1 MNCRIRLD
9 EFDIMKGF
17 AMLSVIVSH
26 IIFEPFFSLY
36 HIPMFFF
43 VAGYFFKP
51 KDSIELL
58 KNNCKQLLLP
68 YIKVGCI
75 ILLCYLLIF
84 GKSYANVYMQ
94 NLLLGTT
101 INNSL
106 HISIGPIW
114 FLLTLFWVRTI
125 YNIVYSNPIIVIII
139 TAIFTGGCIAIS
151 QYFNWLNIPYM
162 IVQSIPALFFYSFGH
177 FAKKR
182 NFLQYKIRKLDLLIP
197 SSFFT
202 IILSFF
208 EISRGGVNISMMD
221 IRYYPLSFINAILII
236 YLFWRLANFMKERR
250 CIATRFVKF
259 CGEKSLD
266 LLLCHS
272 VAFCILLPLFQTA
285 MKSLDTTFVK
295 AIFLGFNILFNIAIC
310 VIYAF
315 IKQRLTIKSIH

>member
-26 IIFEPFFSLY
+26 IYFEPFLSLY
-36 HIPMFFF
+36 HVPMFFF
-43 VAGYFFKP
+43 VAGFFFKP

-58 KNNCKQLLLP
+58 KNNCEQLLLP

-84 GKSYANVYMQ
+84 GKSYANVYVQ

-101 INNSL
+101 ISNSL

-125 YNIVYSNPIIVIII
+125 YNFFYFNPMSIII
-139 TAIFTGGCIAIS
+139 LTSILTGGCIVIG
-151 QYFNWLNIPYM
+151 QHFNWLNIPYM
-162 IVQSIPALFFYSFGH
+162 IVQSIPAMFFYSFGH
-177 FAKKR
+177 LVKQR
-182 NFLQYKIRKLDLLIP
+182 NLLRCKIRNMDLLIP
-197 SSFFT
+197 LSFFA

-208 EISRGGVNISMMD
+208 EVSRGGVNISMMK
-221 IRYYPLSFINAILII
+221 IQFYPWSFINAMVII

-272 VAFCILLPLFQTA
+272 CAFCILLPLFQTA
-285 MKSLDTTFVK
+285 MKSLETTFVK
-295 AIFLGFNILFNIAIC
+295 AIFLGFNYYSILPYVLYMHLLNND
-310 VIYAF
+310 
-315 IKQRLTIKSIH
+315 